1 MLSEYKLAA
10 ALLDENHLS
19 TVYWKFLQSEARD
32 FLQLSIGKLRLDRNV
47 VVIFWCVRGCRIA
60 CRSIFISTTTLQ

>member
-47 VVIFWCVRGCRIA
+47 VVIFWCVRGCHIA